1 MMGLGLCGFHTAREE
16 LTVLGKEE
24 EVCVKCSM
32 FLFCS
37 M

>member
-1 MMGLGLCGFHTAREE
+1 MMGLGLCGFHTAGEE

-24 EVCVKCSM
+24 VRVKCSM